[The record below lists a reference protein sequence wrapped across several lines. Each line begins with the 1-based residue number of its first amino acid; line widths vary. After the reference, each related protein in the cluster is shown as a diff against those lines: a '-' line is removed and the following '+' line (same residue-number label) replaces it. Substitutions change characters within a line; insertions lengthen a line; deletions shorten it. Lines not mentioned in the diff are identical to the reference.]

1 MRAQRAKRRAMARRR
16 GRGSIETKRCVWL
29 SAMVLLL
36 GAQGALA
43 QNYPARPLR
52 FIVPFSAGSAS
63 DTLARLIGPKLTE
76 SWGQQII
83 VESRPSAGGT
93 IAGGIVAGSNP
104 DGHTLMLTSSA
115 FAGSAALYEKL
126 PYDSVKDFSG
136 VTQVASTTLVLVISS
151 NMGARSVKE
160 LIALAKQKP
169 GALTYGSAGIGSGT
183 HYATEL
189 FALSAGINIVHVPYK
204 GIPEI
209 MNEVVAGRIQFAILP
224 VLMATP
230 LVKSGRLF
238 AVGMTSKTRL
248 PQLQEVPTIDEAAL
262 PGFEYDGWFGV
273 FVPSRTPRPI
283 VDKLSAEIGRILKTK
298 EVSERIDATGAV
310 ARSSTPEEFDK
321 LVRDEIVKRRKVFQ
335 AAGTK
340 VQ

>member
-1 MRAQRAKRRAMARRR
+1 MVRFP
-16 GRGSIETKRCVWL
+16 VPWL
-29 SAMVLLL
+29 LAAV
-36 GAQGALA
+36 GALA
-43 QNYPARPLR
+43 AQLAAAQAFPTRPMR
-52 FIVPFSAGSAS
+52 IIVPFSAGSAS
-63 DTLARLIGPKLTE
+63 DVLSRLIGPKLTE
-76 SWGQQII
+76 SWGQQVI

-126 PYDSVKDFSG
+126 PYDSIRDFSG

-151 NMGARSVKE
+151 NVGARSVKE
-160 LIALAKQKP
+160 LIALAKQQP
-169 GALTYGSAGIGSGT
+169 GTLTYGSAGIGSGT

-189 FALSAGINIVHVPYK
+189 FALSAGISVVHVPYK

-230 LVKSGRLF
+230 LVKNGRLF
-238 AVGMTSKTRL
+238 AAGMTAKSRL
-248 PQLQEVPTIDEAAL
+248 PLLQDVPTIDEAAL

-273 FVPSRTPRPI
+273 FAPSRTPRPI
-283 VDKLSAEIGRILKTK
+283 INKLSAEIGRTLRMKD
-298 EVSERIDATGAV
+298 VSERIDATGAV
-310 ARSSTPEEFDK
+310 AKSSTPEEFDK
-321 LVRDEIVKRRKVFQ
+321 LVREEIVKRQKVFK

>member
-1 MRAQRAKRRAMARRR
+1 MKVP
-16 GRGSIETKRCVWL
+16 SLC
-29 SAMVLLL
+29 LLL
-36 GAQGALA
+36 AAQFVTAQLALA
-43 QNYPARPLR
+43 QSFPTRPMR

-63 DTLARLIGPKLTE
+63 DTLARLIAPKLTE
-76 SWGQQII
+76 SWGQQVI

-93 IAGGIVAGSNP
+93 IAGGIVATSNP

-115 FAGSAALYEKL
+115 FAGSAALYDKL

-136 VTQVASTTLVLVISS
+136 VTQVASTTLVLTISPS
-151 NMGARSVKE
+151 VGARSVKE

-169 GALTYGSAGIGSGT
+169 GTLTYGSAGIGSGT

-189 FALSAGINIVHVPYK
+189 FALAAGINVVHVPYK

-209 MNEVVAGRIQFAILP
+209 MNEVISGRINFAILP

-230 LVKSGRLF
+230 VVKSGRLF
-238 AVGMTSKTRL
+238 AVGQTGKSRL
-248 PQLQEVPTIDEAAL
+248 SMLADVPTIEEAAL

-273 FVPSRTPRPI
+273 FAPSRTPRPVI
-283 VDKLSAEIGRILKTK
+283 GKLSTEIGRILRMK
-298 EVSERIDATGAV
+298 EVSERIDSTGAV
-310 ARSSTPEEFDK
+310 ARPSTPEEFDK
-321 LVRDEIVKRRKVFQ
+321 LVRAEIVSRSKVFK

>member
-1 MRAQRAKRRAMARRR
+1 MKVSFPCLLAL
-16 GRGSIETKRCVWL
+16 G
-29 SAMVLLL
+29 LLL
-36 GAQGALA
+36 AVELVAAQSF
-43 QNYPARPLR
+43 PTRPMR
-52 FIVPFSAGSAS
+52 IIVPFSAGSAS
-63 DTLARLIGPKLTE
+63 DTLARLIAPKLTE
-76 SWGQQII
+76 SWGQQVI

-93 IAGGIVAGSNP
+93 IAGGIVAASNP

-136 VTQVASTTLVLVISS
+136 VTQVASTTLVLVIASGV
-151 NMGARSVKE
+151 GAKSVKE

-169 GALTYGSAGIGSGT
+169 GFLTYGSAGIGSGT

-189 FALSAGINIVHVPYK
+189 FALHAGINVVHVPYK

-209 MNEVVAGRIQFAILP
+209 MNDVLAGRIQFAILP

-230 LVKSGRLF
+230 VVKSGRLF
-238 AVGMTSKTRL
+238 AAGLTAKTRL
-248 PQLQEVPTIDEAAL
+248 PLLPDVPTIDEAAI

-273 FVPSRTPRPI
+273 FAPSRTPRAI
-283 VDKLSAEIGRILKTK
+283 VNKLSVEIGRILRLKD
-298 EVSERIDATGAV
+298 VAERIDSTGAIP
-310 ARSSTPEEFDK
+310 RPSSPEEFDK
-321 LVRDEIVKRRKVFQ
+321 LVRSEIVMRTKVFK

>member
-1 MRAQRAKRRAMARRR
+1 M
-16 GRGSIETKRCVWL
+16 ETTRCAWL
-29 SAMVLLL
+29 SAIALLL
-36 GAQGALA
+36 GAQVALA
-43 QNYPARPLR
+43 QNYPTRPLR

-63 DTLARLIGPKLTE
+63 DVLARLIGPKLTE
-76 SWGQQII
+76 SWGQQVI

-93 IAGGIVAGSNP
+93 IAGGIVAASNP

-115 FAGSAALYEKL
+115 FAGSAALYVKL
-126 PYDSVKDFSG
+126 PYDSLKDFSG
-136 VTQVASTTLVLVISS
+136 VTQVASTTLVLVIAS
-151 NMGARSVKE
+151 NVGAKSVKE

-169 GALTYGSAGIGSGT
+169 GTLTYGSAGIGSGT

-189 FALSAGINIVHVPYK
+189 FALAAGVNVVHVPYK

-238 AVGMTSKTRL
+238 GVGMTAKSRL
-248 PQLQEVPTIDEAAL
+248 PLLPDVPTIDEAAL

-273 FVPSRTPRPI
+273 FAPSRTPRPI
-283 VDKLSAEIGRILKTK
+283 VNKLSAEIGRILRMKD
-298 EVSERIDATGAV
+298 VSERIDATGAI
-310 ARSSTPEEFDK
+310 AKPSTPEEFDK
-321 LVRDEIVKRRKVFQ
+321 LVRDEIVKRREVFR

>member
-1 MRAQRAKRRAMARRR
+1 MKP
-16 GRGSIETKRCVWL
+16 STSFLYL
-29 SAMVLLL
+29 SAAACLVA
-36 GAQGALA
+36 AQLTAA
-43 QNYPARPLR
+43 QSFPTRPMR

-63 DTLARLIGPKLTE
+63 DLLARMIGPKLTE
-76 SWGQQII
+76 SWGQQVI

-93 IAGGIVAGSNP
+93 IAGGIVAASNP

-126 PYDSVKDFSG
+126 PYDSLKDFSG
-136 VTQVASTTLVLVISS
+136 VTQVASTAIVLVISPS
-151 NMGARSVKE
+151 VGARSVKE

-169 GALTYGSAGIGSGT
+169 GVLTYGSAGIGSGT
-183 HYATEL
+183 HYANEL
-189 FALSAGINIVHVPYK
+189 FALAAGINVVHVPYK

-209 MNEVVAGRIQFAILP
+209 MNEVIAGRINFAFLP

-230 LVKSGRLF
+230 MVKSGRLS
-238 AVGMTSKTRL
+238 AVGLSAKSRL
-248 PQLQEVPTIDEAAL
+248 ALLPDVPTIDEAAL

-273 FVPSRTPRPI
+273 FAPSRTPRAVI
-283 VDKLSAEIGRILKTK
+283 DKLSREIGRILRMRD
-298 EVSERIDATGAV
+298 VSERIEATGAIPKPG
-310 ARSSTPEEFDK
+310 TPAEFDK

>member
-1 MRAQRAKRRAMARRR
+1 MA
-16 GRGSIETKRCVWL
+16 
-29 SAMVLLL
+29 LLL
-36 GAQGALA
+36 GAQVALA
-43 QNYPARPLR
+43 QNYPTRPLR

-63 DTLARLIGPKLTE
+63 DVLARLIGPKLTE
-76 SWGQQII
+76 SWGQQVI

-93 IAGGIVAGSNP
+93 IAGGIVATSNP

-115 FAGSAALYEKL
+115 FAGSAALYDKL
-126 PYDSVKDFSG
+126 PYDSIKDFSG

-151 NMGARSVKE
+151 NVGARSVKE

-169 GALTYGSAGIGSGT
+169 GTLTYGSAGIGSGT

-189 FALSAGINIVHVPYK
+189 FALAAGINVVHVPYK

-238 AVGMTSKTRL
+238 GVGMTARSRL
-248 PQLQEVPTIDEAAL
+248 PLLPDVPTIDEAAL

-273 FVPSRTPRPI
+273 FAPSRTPRAI
-283 VDKLSAEIGRILKTK
+283 IDKLSAEIGRILRMKD
-298 EVSERIDATGAV
+298 VSERIDGTGAV
-310 ARSSTPEEFDK
+310 AKPSTPQEFDR
-321 LVRDEIVKRRKVFQ
+321 LVRSEIVKRREVFR

>member
-1 MRAQRAKRRAMARRR
+1 MATTRRA
-16 GRGSIETKRCVWL
+16 WL
-29 SAMVLLL
+29 SAMALLL
-36 GAQGALA
+36 GAQVALA
-43 QNYPARPLR
+43 QNYPTRPLR

-63 DTLARLIGPKLTE
+63 DVLARLIGPKLTE
-76 SWGQQII
+76 SWGQQVI

-93 IAGGIVAGSNP
+93 IAGGIVATSNP

-115 FAGSAALYEKL
+115 FAGSAALYDKL
-126 PYDSVKDFSG
+126 PYDSIKDFSG

-151 NMGARSVKE
+151 NVGARSVKE

-169 GALTYGSAGIGSGT
+169 GTLTYGSAGIGSGT

-189 FALSAGINIVHVPYK
+189 FALAAGINVVHVPYK

-238 AVGMTSKTRL
+238 GVGMTARSRL
-248 PQLQEVPTIDEAAL
+248 PLLPDVPTIDEAAL

-273 FVPSRTPRPI
+273 FAPSRTPRAI
-283 VDKLSAEIGRILKTK
+283 IDKLSAEIGRILRMKD
-298 EVSERIDATGAV
+298 VSERIDGTGAV
-310 ARSSTPEEFDK
+310 AKPSTPQEFDR
-321 LVRDEIVKRRKVFQ
+321 LVRSEIVKRREVFR

>member
-1 MRAQRAKRRAMARRR
+1 MKT
-16 GRGSIETKRCVWL
+16 STSFLYL
-29 SAMVLLL
+29 SAAACLVA
-36 GAQGALA
+36 AQLTAA
-43 QNYPARPLR
+43 QSFPTRPMR

-63 DTLARLIGPKLTE
+63 DLLARMIGPKLTE
-76 SWGQQII
+76 SWGQQVI

-93 IAGGIVAGSNP
+93 IAGGIVAASNP

-126 PYDSVKDFSG
+126 PYDSLKDFSG
-136 VTQVASTTLVLVISS
+136 VTQVASTAIVLVISPS
-151 NMGARSVKE
+151 VGARSVKE

-169 GALTYGSAGIGSGT
+169 GVLTYGSAGIGSGT
-183 HYATEL
+183 HYANEL
-189 FALSAGINIVHVPYK
+189 FALAAGINVVHVPYK

-209 MNEVVAGRIQFAILP
+209 MNEVISGRINFAFLP

-230 LVKSGRLF
+230 VVKSGRLS
-238 AVGMTSKTRL
+238 AVGLSAKSRL
-248 PQLQEVPTIDEAAL
+248 ALLPDGPTIDEAAL

-273 FVPSRTPRPI
+273 FAPSRTPRAI
-283 VDKLSAEIGRILKTK
+283 VNKLSAEIGRILRMKD
-298 EVSERIDATGAV
+298 VSERIDGTGAV
-310 ARSSTPEEFDK
+310 AKPSTPEEFDK
-321 LVRDEIVKRRKVFQ
+321 LVRSEIVMRTKVFK

>member
-1 MRAQRAKRRAMARRR
+1 MATTRRA
-16 GRGSIETKRCVWL
+16 WL
-29 SAMVLLL
+29 SAIALLL
-36 GAQGALA
+36 GAQVALA
-43 QNYPARPLR
+43 QNYPTRPLR

-63 DTLARLIGPKLTE
+63 DVLARLIGPKLTE
-76 SWGQQII
+76 SWGQQVI

-93 IAGGIVAGSNP
+93 IAGGIVATSNP

-115 FAGSAALYEKL
+115 FAGSAALYDKL
-126 PYDSVKDFSG
+126 PYDSIKDFSG

-151 NMGARSVKE
+151 NVGARSVKE

-169 GALTYGSAGIGSGT
+169 GTLTYGSAGIGSGT

-189 FALSAGINIVHVPYK
+189 FALAAGINVVHVPYK

-238 AVGMTSKTRL
+238 GVGMTARSRL
-248 PQLQEVPTIDEAAL
+248 PLLPDVPTIDEAAL

-273 FVPSRTPRPI
+273 FAPSRTPRAI
-283 VDKLSAEIGRILKTK
+283 IDKLSAEIGRILRMKD
-298 EVSERIDATGAV
+298 VSERIDGTGAV
-310 ARSSTPEEFDK
+310 AKPSTPQEFDR
-321 LVRDEIVKRRKVFQ
+321 LVRSEIVKRREVFR

>member
-1 MRAQRAKRRAMARRR
+1 MA
-16 GRGSIETKRCVWL
+16 
-29 SAMVLLL
+29 LLL
-36 GAQGALA
+36 GAQVALA
-43 QNYPARPLR
+43 QNYPTRPLR

-63 DTLARLIGPKLTE
+63 DVLARLIGPKLTE
-76 SWGQQII
+76 SWGQQVI

-93 IAGGIVAGSNP
+93 IAGGIVAASNP

-115 FAGSAALYEKL
+115 FAGSAALYDKL
-126 PYDSVKDFSG
+126 PYDSIKDFSG

-151 NMGARSVKE
+151 NVGARSVKE

-169 GALTYGSAGIGSGT
+169 GTLTYGSAGIGSGT

-189 FALSAGINIVHVPYK
+189 FALAAGINVVHVPYK

-238 AVGMTSKTRL
+238 GVGMTARSRL
-248 PQLQEVPTIDEAAL
+248 PLLPDVPTIDEAAL

-273 FVPSRTPRPI
+273 FAPSRTPRAI
-283 VDKLSAEIGRILKTK
+283 IDKLSAEIGRILRMKD
-298 EVSERIDATGAV
+298 VSERIDGTGAV
-310 ARSSTPEEFDK
+310 AKPSTPQEFDR
-321 LVRDEIVKRRKVFQ
+321 LVRSEIVKRREVFR

>member
-1 MRAQRAKRRAMARRR
+1 M
-16 GRGSIETKRCVWL
+16 ETTRCAWL
-29 SAMVLLL
+29 SAIIVLL
-36 GAQGALA
+36 GAQAASA
-43 QNYPARPLR
+43 QNYPTRPLR

-63 DTLARLIGPKLTE
+63 DVLARLIGPRLTD
-76 SWGQQII
+76 SWGQQVI

-93 IAGGIVAGSNP
+93 IAGGIVAASNP

-126 PYDSVKDFSG
+126 PYDSLKDFSG
-136 VTQVASTTLVLVISS
+136 VTQVASTTLVLVIAS
-151 NMGARSVKE
+151 NVGAKSVKE

-169 GALTYGSAGIGSGT
+169 GTLTYGSAGIGSGT

-189 FALSAGINIVHVPYK
+189 FALTAGVNVVHVPYK

-238 AVGMTSKTRL
+238 GVGMTARSRL
-248 PQLQEVPTIDEAAL
+248 PLLPDVPTIDEAAL

-273 FVPSRTPRPI
+273 FAPSRTPRPI
-283 VDKLSAEIGRILKTK
+283 VNKLSAEIGRILRMK
-298 EVSERIDATGAV
+298 EVSERIDATGAI
-310 ARSSTPEEFDK
+310 AKPSTPEAFDK
-321 LVRDEIVKRRKVFQ
+321 LVRDEIVKRREVFR

>member
-1 MRAQRAKRRAMARRR
+1 MRFRFLLPPAAACLLAAQLAA
-16 GRGSIETKRCVWL
+16 
-29 SAMVLLL
+29 
-36 GAQGALA
+36 AQS
-43 QNYPARPLR
+43 YPTRPLR
-52 FIVPFSAGSAS
+52 VIVPFSAGSAS

-76 SWGQQII
+76 GWGQQVI

-93 IAGGIVAGSNP
+93 IAGGIVAASNP

-126 PYDSVKDFSG
+126 PYDSLKDFSG
-136 VTQVASTTLVLVISS
+136 VTQVASTTLVLVIASS
-151 NMGARSVKE
+151 VGARSVKE

-169 GALTYGSAGIGSGT
+169 GVLTYGSAGVGSGT

-189 FALSAGINIVHVPYK
+189 FALTAGVNVVHVPYK

-230 LVKSGRLF
+230 LVKSGRLQG
-238 AVGMTSKTRL
+238 VGTTGKSRL
-248 PQLQEVPTIDEAAL
+248 PVLPDVPTIDEAAL

-273 FVPSRTPRPI
+273 FAPSRTSRTI
-283 VDKLSAEIGRILKTK
+283 VNKLSAEIGRILRMK
-298 EVSERIDATGAV
+298 EVSDRIDATGAI
-310 ARSSTPEEFDK
+310 AKPSTPEEFDK
-321 LVRDEIVKRRKVFQ
+321 LVREEIVKRRKVFK